1 MLATYLS
8 RLIPLERTMKNWYN
22 SLSIRWKLQIGFF
35 MVTMVTTVYNRM
47 LASHELGQMVDI
59 AREGGVAQQVIDK
72 LVQNHNAYIFNS
84 FWESGLEFMLQFALI
99 GFVASLFV
107 KPIQAL
113 CYALEKVEKGDL
125 TKGVENTSRDEIG
138 ELEKSFN
145 DMLSKLNHIMR
156 EVNES
161 GKEMEQS
168 AFQIAKISHEIAEVG
183 RKEQSRSEEVN
194 NATRQLHQIS
204 ESVQTQASE
213 ATVRAQATE
222 AQARDGISI
231 VQKNISEME
240 NTVQEVNLAATKIS
254 ELEKS
259 AAQIHA
265 IITTIQTIAEQTN
278 LLALNAAIEAARAG
292 EQGRG
297 FAVVADEVRKLA
309 ERTTQSAGEVSRII
323 GQLGGKVQEVT
334 TSMNVVVG
342 KVHDNQKLAGETA
355 TVIERM
361 SVDIAETST
370 ANGGISAA
378 SGEQI
383 RNVDLLKTTLQEL
396 FSTLHE
402 SSDKVETTAIIG
414 DGLHKVTGKLN
425 QLMADFTFDHSKIVE
440 TAQHEKRSFPR
451 ASNRLLVHVVQG
463 DIDMECTS
471 LDFSMAGIRLMM
483 GKELDKS
490 KPIGMELYLPQE
502 DLKEYQAQQ
511 PVKLQG
517 KIGWQRKEEDKHVC
531 GVAFGQLSPEAT
543 KRLRE
548 CFRYYNKE
556 AEFGTGK

>member
-1 MLATYLS
+1 
-8 RLIPLERTMKNWYN
+8 
-22 SLSIRWKLQIGFF
+22 
-35 MVTMVTTVYNRM
+35 
-47 LASHELGQMVDI
+47 
-59 AREGGVAQQVIDK
+59 
-72 LVQNHNAYIFNS
+72 
-84 FWESGLEFMLQFALI
+84 
-99 GFVASLFV
+99 
-107 KPIQAL
+107 
-113 CYALEKVEKGDL
+113 
-125 TKGVENTSRDEIG
+125 
-138 ELEKSFN
+138 
-145 DMLSKLNHIMR
+145 MLSKLNHIMR

-204 ESVQTQASE
+204 ESVQTQATE

-222 AQARDGISI
+222 SQAREGISI

-425 QLMADFTFDHSKIVE
+425 QLMADFTFDHSKVVE

-451 ASNRLLVHVVQG
+451 ASNRLLMPPNAAPVSSVSRTAALTSTPACC
-463 DIDMECTS
+463 IACT
-471 LDFSMAGIRLMM
+471 A
-483 GKELDKS
+483 
-490 KPIGMELYLPQE
+490 
-502 DLKEYQAQQ
+502 
-511 PVKLQG
+511 
-517 KIGWQRKEEDKHVC
+517 
-531 GVAFGQLSPEAT
+531 SPAP
-543 KRLRE
+543 
-548 CFRYYNKE
+548 F
-556 AEFGTGK
+556 

>member
-1 MLATYLS
+1 
-8 RLIPLERTMKNWYN
+8 MKNWYN
-22 SLSIRWKLQIGFF
+22 SLSIRWKLQFGFF
-35 MVTMVTTVYNRM
+35 MVTMITTVYNRM
-47 LASHELGQMVDI
+47 LASYELGQMVEI
-59 AREGGVAQQVIDK
+59 ARDGGVTQQVIDK
-72 LVQNHNAYIFNS
+72 LVQNHDAYIFNS
-84 FWESGLEFMLQFALI
+84 FWESGLEFMLQFFII

-113 CYALEKVEKGDL
+113 CHALKTVEKGDL

-183 RKEQSRSEEVN
+183 FKEQSKSEEVN
-194 NATRQLHQIS
+194 NATLQLHQIS
-204 ESVQTQASE
+204 ESVQAQATE

-222 AQARDGISI
+222 SQAREGISI

-240 NTVQEVNLAATKIS
+240 KTVQEVNHAATKIS

-259 AAQIHA
+259 AAQINA
-265 IITTIQTIAEQTN
+265 IITSIQTIAEQTN

-323 GQLGGKVQEVT
+323 GQLSTNVHQVT
-334 TSMNVVVG
+334 DSMKVVVE

-355 TVIERM
+355 TVIERI
-361 SVDIAETST
+361 SVDIAETAS
-370 ANGGISAA
+370 ANNGISAA

-383 RNVDLLKTTLQEL
+383 HNVDVLKTTLQGL

-425 QLMADFTFDHSKIVE
+425 ELMQDFTFDHSYVIE
-440 TAQHEKRSFPR
+440 TAQHEKRACPR
-451 ASNRLLVHVVQG
+451 ASNRLLVKVVQG
-463 DIDMECTS
+463 EISLECSS
-471 LDFSMAGIRLMM
+471 LDFSMAGIRLAM
-483 GKELDKS
+483 GKELDKNQ
-490 KPIGMELYLPQE
+490 PIEMELFLPQE
-502 DLKEYQAQQ
+502 DLKQYKAQQ

-517 KIGWQRKEEDKHVC
+517 KIGWQRKEQDKFVC
-531 GVAFGQLSPEAT
+531 GVAFGQLSKEAT
-543 KRLRE
+543 SRLRE
-548 CFRYYNKE
+548 SFRYYNKE
-556 AEFGTGK
+556 AEFSTGN

>member
-1 MLATYLS
+1 
-8 RLIPLERTMKNWYN
+8 MKNWYN
-22 SLSIRWKLQIGFF
+22 SLSIRWKLQFGFF

-59 AREGGVAQQVIDK
+59 ARADGVAQQVIDK

-113 CYALEKVEKGDL
+113 RHALKEVEKGDL
-125 TKGVENTSRDEIG
+125 TKGVENRSRDEIG

-183 RKEQSRSEEVN
+183 RKEQSKSEEVN
-194 NATRQLHQIS
+194 NATQQLHQIS
-204 ESVQTQASE
+204 ESVQVQATE

-222 AQARDGISI
+222 SQAREGISI

-240 NTVQEVNLAATKIS
+240 NTVQEVNQAATKIS

-259 AAQIHA
+259 AAQIHD

-309 ERTTQSAGEVSRII
+309 ERTTQSASEVSRII
-323 GQLGGKVQEVT
+323 GLLGGKVHEVT
-334 TSMNVVVG
+334 TSMSVVVE

-355 TVIERM
+355 TVIERI
-361 SVDIAETST
+361 SVDIAQT
-370 ANGGISAA
+370 ASANSGISAA

-383 RNVDLLKTTLQEL
+383 HNVDVLKTTLQGL

-425 QLMADFTFDHSKIVE
+425 QLMTDFTFDHSNVIE

-451 ASNRLLVHVVQG
+451 ASNRLLVHVSQG
-463 DIDMECTS
+463 DIDMECSS

-483 GKELDKS
+483 GKALDKNT
-490 KPIGMELYLPQE
+490 PINMELYLPQE
-502 DLKEYQAQQ
+502 DLKQYEAQK

-517 KIGWQRKEEDKHVC
+517 RIGWQRKEGDKHVC
-531 GVAFGQLSPEAT
+531 GVAFGQLSEQAA

-548 CFRYYNKE
+548 SFRYYNKE